1 MLSKC
6 WNELGQV
13 LLGQNLANIKCV
25 WVSQAKKGKKPDF
38 LLSEHIQESWEQIKH
53 SRLNF
58 QDRIKVDTD
67 SESLKDSNMC
77 SQVKIYSKS
86 ASLWVKNAVEVD
98 MIKIEN
104 NLIAN
109 VQKLCHFKKLLW
121 LSNPQ
126 DLPGVKEADSG
137 CPAPV
142 YEVHLLSYSN

>member
-77 SQVKIYSKS
+77 SHSKIYSKG
-86 ASLWVKNAVEVD
+86 AYLWVKNEVEVD
-98 MIKIEN
+98 MIKIES
-104 NLIAN
+104 
-109 VQKLCHFKKLLW
+109 KLRAHWEQICKNYAIFKKLLW
-121 LSNPQ
+121 LSH
-126 DLPGVKEADSG
+126 KT
-137 CPAPV
+137 
-142 YEVHLLSYSN
+142 

>member
-38 LLSEHIQESWEQIKH
+38 LLSEHIQESWQQIKH

-77 SQVKIYSKS
+77 SQIKKSLKS
-86 ASLWVKNAVEVD
+86 ASFGVKIAVEVD
-98 MIKIEN
+98 MIEIES
-104 NLIAN
+104 
-109 VQKLCHFKKLLW
+109 KLRAHWEQISKNQAIFSELLW
-121 LSNPQ
+121 LFH
-126 DLPGVKEADSG
+126 KT
-137 CPAPV
+137 
-142 YEVHLLSYSN
+142 